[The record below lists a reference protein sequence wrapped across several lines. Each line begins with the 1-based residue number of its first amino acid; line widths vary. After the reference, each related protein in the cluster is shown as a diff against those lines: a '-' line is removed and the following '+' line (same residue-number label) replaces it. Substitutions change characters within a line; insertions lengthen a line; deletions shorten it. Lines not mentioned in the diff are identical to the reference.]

1 MSFGPIELLVL
12 KFPGNQFKGEIVP
25 ALRELV
31 NNETIRI
38 IDIVFVTKDAEGNLK
53 AVEVSDLDGE
63 DYAVFDPL
71 VSDVLGLLSKEDVQE
86 LPAGLDNNSSGALML
101 FENTWATRFVESV
114 RNANGEVLLNE
125 RIPRQVIEEVLAAT
139 PAA

>member
-1 MSFGPIELLVL
+1 
-12 KFPGNQFKGEIVP
+12 
-25 ALRELV
+25 
-31 NNETIRI
+31 
-38 IDIVFVTKDAEGNLK
+38 
-53 AVEVSDLDGE
+53 
-63 DYAVFDPL
+63 
-71 VSDVLGLLSKEDVQE
+71 
-86 LPAGLDNNSSGALML
+86 LML